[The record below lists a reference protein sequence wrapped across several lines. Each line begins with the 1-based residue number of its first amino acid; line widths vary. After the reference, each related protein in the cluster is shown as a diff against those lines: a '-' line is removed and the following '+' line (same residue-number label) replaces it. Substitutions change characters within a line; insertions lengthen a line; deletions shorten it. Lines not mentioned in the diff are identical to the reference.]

1 MSYTWSLGEY
11 TQDPQVILS
20 GASELLDNYFEK
32 EFWGELSLYADVP
45 VSTWEKQNCE
55 SPLLLPLSFVIL
67 DLLSTGMSVTTAIK
81 TC

>member
-20 GASELLDNYFEK
+20 GASELTDNYFEK